1 MKKVL
6 FVVLIAAV
14 AGAAYAQKP
23 ADKPAQGA
31 AAQSQTA
38 QSPTAPQSG
47 RPKPESVN
55 DRASY
60 IIGYNLGKSMKQQ
73 DVTANTDLVM
83 QGLRDGMGGGQAM
96 LSDQEMQEA
105 MTAFQKEL
113 FAKQEVKQQ
122 AAGEKNKQEGEAFLA
137 ANKSK
142 KGVVTTASGLQ
153 YEIVKPGSGDTP
165 KPGDKVT
172 VNYKGTLID
181 GTVFDSSVQRGQPA
195 TFPLNGVVKCWTE
208 GMQQIKV
215 GGKAKIICPSDLAY
229 GDQGRP
235 PQIKPGATLV
245 FEVELLEIVKDT
257 PKEAPKVPAK

>member
-23 ADKPAQGA
+23 ADKPAAQGA
-31 AAQSQTA
+31 AAQ
-38 QSPTAPQSG
+38 TAPQSG

-113 FAKQEVKQQ
+113 FACGNPV
-122 AAGEKNKQEGEAFLA
+122 LI
-137 ANKSK
+137 
-142 KGVVTTASGLQ
+142 GLQ
-153 YEIVKPGSGDTP
+153 GQWWLEGSSNSAGTSSTLNSDPIVASWKITALLSIRSITP
-165 KPGDKVT
+165 RK
-172 VNYKGTLID
+172 L
-181 GTVFDSSVQRGQPA
+181 SSAP
-195 TFPLNGVVKCWTE
+195 NG
-208 GMQQIKV
+208 
-215 GGKAKIICPSDLAY
+215 Y
-229 GDQGRP
+229 
-235 PQIKPGATLV
+235 
-245 FEVELLEIVKDT
+245 
-257 PKEAPKVPAK
+257 